1 MDPLANVCSNFEQV
15 GQAFVSH
22 YYNTFD
28 ANRSHLGQLYKV
40 TITTASLHLLP
51 SELAKCSTHYL
62 FSFWPSQKDEVSM
75 LNFEHSAERPGQYKG
90 VSAILS
96 KIQSLPFQQVKHH
109 VITID
114 CQPTPGGGVIVM
126 VCGNL
131 LVDAEQ
137 IPQKFSQV
145 FQLLPSGNG
154 SFYILND
161 IFRLNIG

>member
-1 MDPLANVCSNFEQV
+1 
-15 GQAFVSH
+15 
-22 YYNTFD
+22 
-28 ANRSHLGQLYKV
+28 
-40 TITTASLHLLP
+40 
-51 SELAKCSTHYL
+51 
-62 FSFWPSQKDEVSM
+62 M

-96 KIQSLPFQQVKHH
+96 KIQSLQFQQVKHH